1 LIDKAAQTHGDAPAD
16 GSSLTGRSASLDV
29 GLHIDFAQQ
38 LAKLQ
43 REEQLEK
50 IEITNRRMRM
60 V

>member
-1 LIDKAAQTHGDAPAD
+1 LIDKAAQTHRDAPAD
-16 GSSLTGRSASLDV
+16 GSSLTGRSASLDI

-50 IEITNRRMRM
+50 SR
-60 V
+60 